1 MLAVSA
7 FASDTDSL
15 VRMDDG
21 TWNYMENGE
30 HNTDYT
36 GLVKYYDTYYYVEN
50 GVLDWSYTGPTEY
63 NGTTYF
69 VTNSTLDENYSSLV
83 LVDGVWHYVENGVYS
98 NDYSG
103 LTLYY
108 ARGTMLRTAFLIGII
123 PVSLYITVLG
133 TTLKTV
139 CSIGTTQSYRVL
151 RYNILCHKRCA

>member
-1 MLAVSA
+1 MKNFKKFIAVALAVFVSVFMLAVSA

-83 LVDGVWHYVENGVYS
+83 LVDGWC
-98 NDYSG
+98 
-103 LTLYY
+103 L
-108 ARGTMLRTAFLIGII
+108 ALR
-123 PVSLYITVLG
+123 
-133 TTLKTV
+133 
-139 CSIGTTQSYRVL
+139 
-151 RYNILCHKRCA
+151 